1 MGPRERQCPVV
12 TLEVAA
18 GTKVVFLA
26 VNVHHCCGSRLCFM
40 TVMAGADPASVWGP
54 DLRSLKSQAK
64 EGAEWLM
71 ACVQKVSLKHRGYY
85 YKSLGILNVF
95 LSIRSPVLLVAF
107 LE

>member
-1 MGPRERQCPVV
+1 MV

-64 EGAEWLM
+64 EGAEWLDGM
-71 ACVQKVSLKHRGYY
+71 CAKSEPETQGVLLQVSWHPQCLFKHKVSCAACG
-85 YKSLGILNVF
+85 
-95 LSIRSPVLLVAF
+95 LSRITANRH
-107 LE
+107 

>member
-1 MGPRERQCPVV
+1 
-12 TLEVAA
+12 
-18 GTKVVFLA
+18 
-26 VNVHHCCGSRLCFM
+26 
-40 TVMAGADPASVWGP
+40 
-54 DLRSLKSQAK
+54 
-64 EGAEWLM
+64 M